1 MESTLA
7 KIGDVLKKY
16 GFFALIAYVLST
28 ALVYLGQ
35 AFNTGFVGAIGWILS
50 LAIEV
55 AFFGLIVWAKMTKKD
70 QIASTLC
77 FVAITYIVVNA
88 FFDAFMN
95 LPAMEGRAWFIVIY
109 YILDMIATIG
119 LGALLVV
126 YLAKKLFNKAL
137 VSSTIA
143 KLAVLGL
150 LGLTFVVDLYAFIVD
165 IVVGAFWFVTLGEFA
180 ATFLMV
186 GLMGDAFSLAD
197 NLFGGKSSAEASET
211 KEEPKEES
219 KTEETNE

>member
-7 KIGDVLKKY
+7 KIGDVLRKY

-28 ALVYLGQ
+28 AVIYLGQ

-50 LAIEV
+50 LALV
-55 AFFGLIVWAKMTKKD
+55 AAFYGLIVWAKMTKKD

-77 FVAITYIVVNA
+77 FVAIMFIVVTA
-88 FFDAFMN
+88 FFDSFMN

-119 LGALLVV
+119 FGALLVL
-126 YLAKKLFNKAL
+126 YMAKKLFNKAL

-143 KLAVLGL
+143 KFILFGL
-150 LGLTFVVDLYAFIVD
+150 LALTFVVDLYAFIVD
-165 IVVGAFWFVTLGEFA
+165 IVVGAFWFITLGEFA
-180 ATFLMV
+180 GTFLLV
-186 GLMGDAFSLAD
+186 GLMGDALTLAD
-197 NLFGGKSSAEASET
+197 DLSGGKSSAEASET

-219 KTEETNE
+219 KTEETK